1 MRKSERGPVERLH
14 DWHRLAMD
22 FRRAGV
28 THAQIAEAL
37 NKRESTIRKWFN
49 HGAEPNHSDG
59 ERLCAFYKVI
69 FDREPP
75 MRVAEIAFFGKW
87 SRRKY
92 RKPHRVIQGGMTWEQ
107 LTLGL
112 HKNA

>member
-1 MRKSERGPVERLH
+1 MRKSERGPVERLR

-22 FRRAGV
+22 FRRAGI

-49 HGAEPNHSDG
+49 HGSEPNYSDG
-59 ERLCAFYKVI
+59 ERLLSFYRSVMEK
-69 FDREPP
+69 EPP
-75 MRVAEIAFFGKW
+75 MLVAIQFFGRW
-87 SRRKY
+87 SRRKN
-92 RKPHRVIQGGMTWEQ
+92 RKPHRVIGDGLTWEQ

-112 HKNA
+112 HKDA